1 VADIRIVRTYRAP
14 REAVWSA
21 WLEPEQLTRWW
32 GKRGWTAPVDRI
44 TVDPRPGGVFRLT
57 GVNDA
62 DGSEM
67 TTDAVL
73 LDIVRPELLVIEEP
87 ARGATSTVTF
97 TDLGDG
103 RTEVRLHAALHASPQ
118 LLSAAEAGLRSA
130 LDRLADHLEEP

>member
-1 VADIRIVRTYRAP
+1 MADIRIVRTYRAP

-62 DGSEM
+62 DGREM

-73 LDIVRPELLVIEEP
+73 LEIVRPELLVIEEP
-87 ARGATSTVTF
+87 ARAATSTVTF

-103 RTEVRLHAALHASPQ
+103 RTEVRLRAALHASPQ